1 MIQIT
6 PKMQPSTK
14 DIATR
19 ATLNLSPTS
28 AAIGTLS
35 IPVFLISTFGPTD
48 MFESLHKSEFS
59 LADGRRVQVKDI
71 EVLPGEI
78 RMQLETSPTK
88 N

>member
-1 MIQIT
+1 MFGGIT
-6 PKMQPSTK
+6 FVKRC
-14 DIATR
+14 I
-19 ATLNLSPTS
+19 
-28 AAIGTLS
+28 
-35 IPVFLISTFGPTD
+35 
-48 MFESLHKSEFS
+48 